1 MVKPERSQMP
11 IACAKMTA
19 SRCED
24 AYRLL
29 NAFLREDRHYL
40 ASSAAYGDKGTR
52 ALKRAIATFL
62 KRPELGF
69 VWLAYSNHKA
79 VGVCVVSYA
88 ISTSI
93 GGIVAK
99 LDDVFVDEGWQNH
112 GIATQMLLAL
122 QARLKSKGIRRIDTS
137 VYKKN
142 RTADKFYQNL
152 GFEPL
157 GEERLALVL

>member
-1 MVKPERSQMP
+1 MAKPERSQP
-11 IACAKMTA
+11 PVVCARMTA
-19 SRCED
+19 SRQMD

-29 NAFLREDRHYL
+29 NAFLRKDRHYL
-40 ASSAAYGDKGTR
+40 ATSSAYGDKGVA
-52 ALKRAIATFL
+52 ALKRAIAMFL

-69 VWLAYSNHKA
+69 VWLAYCGRPA

-93 GGIVAK
+93 GGLVAK
-99 LDDVFVDEGWQNH
+99 LDDVFVDDKWQNQ
-112 GIATQMLLAL
+112 GVATQMLLAL
-122 QARLKSKGIRRIDTS
+122 QARLRDKGIRRIDTS

-142 RTADKFYQNL
+142 RNAAKYYEKL
-152 GFEPL
+152 GFKLL